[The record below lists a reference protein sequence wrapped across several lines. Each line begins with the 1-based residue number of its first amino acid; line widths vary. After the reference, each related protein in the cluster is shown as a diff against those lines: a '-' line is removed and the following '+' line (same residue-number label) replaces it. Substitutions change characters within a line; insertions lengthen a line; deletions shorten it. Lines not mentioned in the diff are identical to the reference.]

1 MNDDDIGDAVELFE
15 SSYYLTLSHDSET
28 GSTSITKSE
37 PPKFRNI
44 RRLKQ
49 ASPDYRA
56 GPVKIWS
63 DEEIKAYTDS
73 LKEHEDAR
81 SKELS

>member
-1 MNDDDIGDAVELFE
+1 MNDDDIGDAIELFE

-28 GSTSITKSE
+28 GNTSITKPE

-49 ASPDYRA
+49 AKPDYRA
-56 GPVKIWS
+56 GPVKMYTA
-63 DEEIKAYTDS
+63 EEIKEY
-73 LKEHEDAR
+73 EDAR